1 MFGMARKKWKNGKAV
16 DKGNSSDYEDN
27 WNGLRKIMAK
37 DAFFLKKRYLKN
49 LYSLLFH
56 IVILGDS

>member
-37 DAFFLKKRYLKN
+37 DAFFLKKDIWKTYIA
-49 LYSLLFH
+49 YYFT
-56 IVILGDS
+56 